1 MFFHPVTNFEIQ
13 KYDQNESK
21 SNVYSRNN
29 LPEIKDR
36 TYVINLDEF
45 KWIGTHSIALYVN
58 RNDIIYFDNFR
69 VEHNL
74 KEIKKFIKNI
84 YRIQENDSI
93 ICVCFCIGFIDLSYW
108 ILC

>member
-74 KEIKKFIKNI
+74 KEIKKLS
-84 YRIQENDSI
+84 SI
-93 ICVCFCIGFIDLSYW
+93 ICVCFCIGFIDLLYW